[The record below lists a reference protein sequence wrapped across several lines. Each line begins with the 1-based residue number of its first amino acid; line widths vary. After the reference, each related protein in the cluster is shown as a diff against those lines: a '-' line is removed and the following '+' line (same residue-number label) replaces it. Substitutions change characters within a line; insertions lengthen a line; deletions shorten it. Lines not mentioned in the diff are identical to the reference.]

1 MGFSCFDSNAARER
15 GQSVE
20 PAGKK
25 IARFLKASNELEKYL
40 HQDGPLTPLE
50 HQTIET
56 TILGLQT
63 LLGSWTRKHRPE
75 TAPLIAPGVSPRKAQ
90 EP

>member
-1 MGFSCFDSNAARER
+1 MEHVD
-15 GQSVE
+15 
-20 PAGKK
+20 KK

-56 TILGLQT
+56 TIMGLRT
-63 LLGSWTRKHRPE
+63 LLESWTRKHRAE
-75 TAPLIAPGVSPRKAQ
+75 TAPLLTPDLSPRKAQ
-90 EP
+90 ES